1 MYPIFAFSALSQ
13 KRIDLKSMLGV
24 YVVMAVGVGLAFM
37 ALVAEIL
44 WKKRAAKLKM
54 IKFKRFVIF
63 YDDDDDDNFLFS
75 SSLVH
80 ADLFTIQFPKFC
92 DLDLIVK
99 TI

>member
-1 MYPIFAFSALSQ
+1 MKMMDLSVPYFSFSALSQ

-37 ALVAEIL
+37 ALIAEIL

-63 YDDDDDDNFLFS
+63 L
-75 SSLVH
+75 
-80 ADLFTIQFPKFC
+80 
-92 DLDLIVK
+92 
-99 TI
+99 

>member
-1 MYPIFAFSALSQ
+1 MKVMDLSVPYFAFSALSQ

-37 ALVAEIL
+37 ALIAEIL

-63 YDDDDDDNFLFS
+63 FMIMMMMLISYFRRLW
-75 SSLVH
+75 
-80 ADLFTIQFPKFC
+80 FTLIFPP
-92 DLDLIVK
+92 LNSQNSEI
-99 TI
+99 

>member
-1 MYPIFAFSALSQ
+1 MDLSVPYFAFSALSQ

-37 ALVAEIL
+37 ALIAEIL

-54 IKFKRFVIF
+54 IEFKRFVIF
-63 YDDDDDDNFLFS
+63 YDDDDDDDDDNFLFS

-80 ADLFTIQFPKFC
+80 ADHFTVEFPAKI
-92 DLDLIVK
+92 L
-99 TI
+99 

>member
-1 MYPIFAFSALSQ
+1 MDLSVPYFAFSALSQ

-37 ALVAEIL
+37 ALIAEIL

-63 YDDDDDDNFLFS
+63 FMIMMMMLISYFRRLW
-75 SSLVH
+75 
-80 ADLFTIQFPKFC
+80 FTLIFPP
-92 DLDLIVK
+92 LNSQNSVI
-99 TI
+99 

>member
-1 MYPIFAFSALSQ
+1 MKVMDLSVPYFAFSALSQ

-37 ALVAEIL
+37 ALIAEIL

-63 YDDDDDDNFLFS
+63 FMIMMMMLISYFCRLW
-75 SSLVH
+75 
-80 ADLFTIQFPKFC
+80 FTLIFPP
-92 DLDLIVK
+92 LNSQNSVI
-99 TI
+99 

>member
-1 MYPIFAFSALSQ
+1 MKVMDLSVPYFAFSALSQ

-37 ALVAEIL
+37 ALIAEIL

-63 YDDDDDDNFLFS
+63 FMMMMIMIIYYFILFGS
-75 SSLVH
+75 R
-80 ADLFTIQFPKFC
+80 
-92 DLDLIVK
+92 
-99 TI
+99 

>member
-1 MYPIFAFSALSQ
+1 MKVMDLSVPYFAFSALSQ

-37 ALVAEIL
+37 ALIAEIL

-63 YDDDDDDNFLFS
+63 FMIMITMILSYFRPLW
-75 SSLVH
+75 
-80 ADLFTIQFPKFC
+80 FT
-92 DLDLIVK
+92 LIISPLNSQNSV
-99 TI
+99 I

>member
-1 MYPIFAFSALSQ
+1 MKVMDLSVPYFAFSALSQ

-37 ALVAEIL
+37 ALIAEIL

-63 YDDDDDDNFLFS
+63 FMIMMMMLISYFRRLW
-75 SSLVH
+75 
-80 ADLFTIQFPKFC
+80 FTLIFPP
-92 DLDLIVK
+92 LNSQNSVI
-99 TI
+99 